1 LFKKHT
7 YKRKYKFID
16 KRQQVR
22 FAVDVALHS
31 LLFPIFFLILTILP
45 PFSTMLMGESSD
57 DVKPILLD
65 FFRIAIDH
73 WWILA
78 IALGFVAYFSVLF
91 SHRIFGPIR
100 RFENLLLKKRD
111 DPSSIV
117 RCNLRTAD
125 YFQDFSHLFEQVLNR
140 ELAEGSSQE
149 VVAASQE
156 EAASE
161 EAASEEVAEETSES
175 N

>member
-1 LFKKHT
+1 
-7 YKRKYKFID
+7 
-16 KRQQVR
+16 
-22 FAVDVALHS
+22 
-31 LLFPIFFLILTILP
+31 
-45 PFSTMLMGESSD
+45 MGKNSGA
-57 DVKPILLD
+57 VKPILLD

-73 WWILA
+73 WWVLA

-111 DPSSIV
+111 DPSAIV

-140 ELAEGSSQE
+140 ELS
-149 VVAASQE
+149 
-156 EAASE
+156 EAAPNQSVKPE
-161 EAASEEVAEETSES
+161 QASTEPVQADES
-175 N
+175 SGNPSS